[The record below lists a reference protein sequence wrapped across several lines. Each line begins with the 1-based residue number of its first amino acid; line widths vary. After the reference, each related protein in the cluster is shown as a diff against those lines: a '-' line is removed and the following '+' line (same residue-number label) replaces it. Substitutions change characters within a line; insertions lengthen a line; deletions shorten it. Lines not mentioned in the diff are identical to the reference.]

1 MGVYYVC
8 VLCVCIVCVCV
19 CVCVGDLLFLSC
31 RCQRAD
37 NPLFS
42 HPQTAHIHLFAEER
56 VIGCAAVL
64 LCGSSSQKLQALF
77 SPWGGP
83 AKTTQSL

>member
-1 MGVYYVC
+1 
-8 VLCVCIVCVCV
+8 VCV
-19 CVCVGDLLFLSC
+19 CVCVGDFLFLSC
-31 RCQRAD
+31 RYERAD
-37 NPLFS
+37 HPLLS
-42 HPQTAHIHLFAEER
+42 HPETARINLFAEER

-64 LCGSSSQKLQALF
+64 LCGCSSQKLQALF